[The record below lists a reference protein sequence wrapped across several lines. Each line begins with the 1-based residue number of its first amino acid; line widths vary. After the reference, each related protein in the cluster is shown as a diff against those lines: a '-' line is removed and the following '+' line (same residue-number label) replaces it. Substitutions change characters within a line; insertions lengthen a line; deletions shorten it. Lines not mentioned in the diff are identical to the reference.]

1 MCALCLVAVSVV
13 DAHFPS
19 PPPVFL
25 SCVGASFLL
34 FGVVRCCS
42 VSLHLRSLS
51 AVPMLPIARQLHNY
65 ETLQVN
71 NNEPSSITSSLNQS
85 TRACASLGAH
95 VGLQPDMFVVVF

>member
-19 PPPVFL
+19 PPLGFPLMCWCIF
-25 SCVGASFLL
+25 S
-34 FGVVRCCS
+34 VVRCCS

-51 AVPMLPIARQLHNY
+51 AVPMLPIARQLHNS

-85 TRACASLGAH
+85 ARACAILGAH
-95 VGLQPDMFVVVF
+95 VGLQPDMFRVGF